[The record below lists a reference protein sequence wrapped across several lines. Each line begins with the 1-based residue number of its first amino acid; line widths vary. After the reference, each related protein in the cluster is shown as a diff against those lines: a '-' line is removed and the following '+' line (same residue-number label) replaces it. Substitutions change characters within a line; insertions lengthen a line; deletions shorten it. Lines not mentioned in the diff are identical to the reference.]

1 MLKAFNNL
9 KLGQKILGGYFLIFL
24 IVIIYSGYLYISV
37 KDTIQTT
44 RLVESTYQVNKALHD
59 VLNSILD
66 TQHELV
72 SYISTGDKSFLKNYD
87 ENKKICGTILDTL
100 NRTLNDQQ
108 LQAERLSNLI
118 DINDKLWLLFDQKLS
133 EDRKIADGDIKA
145 YELQT
150 GRLIV
155 NANDLVR
162 NMINSELKLL
172 SKRTDAMN
180 SAQSNML
187 LSNILGPAMVII
199 LGLIIAAGIKKST
212 VTIIRDAINSLAST
226 SSEMAATITE
236 HDIIASQQA
245 ASVNETT
252 STMNEFEVSFSRTV
266 DKINSYTPTAS
277 KAAEVAENGL
287 ATIKGTMNLM
297 FELKHKV
304 GSIAEQI
311 LKLSEQTSQI
321 STVIVLVKDL
331 ADQTNLLALNA
342 AVEAARAG
350 EHGKGFA
357 VVATE
362 IRKLADQSKKSAEK
376 ISSIVNDIQKA
387 TNSTVMVTE
396 EGTKNV
402 DKSLLSAEKAEN
414 IFVEISD
421 FARNSYEAATQ
432 TVLTVNQQSAAVKQ
446 VVDAM
451 NIINNGVREIAA
463 GLSQTREGV
472 QRLTETAKNL
482 EKLI

>member
-9 KLGQKILGGYFLIFL
+9 KIGQKILGGYILIFL
-24 IVIIYSGYLYISV
+24 IVILYSGYLYIGV

-44 RLVESTYQVNKALHD
+44 ELVEFTYKVNEALHD
-59 VLNSILD
+59 VSNSILD
-66 TQHELV
+66 TQNELV
-72 SYISTGDKSFLKNYD
+72 SYISTGDKSFLKDYD
-87 ENKKICGTILDTL
+87 ENRKLCGTVIDTL
-100 NRTLNDQQ
+100 YRTLKHQQ
-108 LQAERLSNLI
+108 LQTERLNKLN
-118 DINDKLWLLFDQKLS
+118 DINDKLWVLFDQKLANAN
-133 EDRKIADGDIKA
+133 KLGDNEVKA
-145 YELQT
+145 YEIQI
-150 GRLIV
+150 GNLIV
-155 NANDLVR
+155 SANDLVKD
-162 NMINSELKLL
+162 MINFELELL
-172 SKRTDAMN
+172 GERTDAMN
-180 SAQSNML
+180 TAQSNML

-212 VTIIRDAINSLAST
+212 VATIREAINSIAST
-226 SSEMAATITE
+226 SSEMGATITE
-236 HDIIASQQA
+236 HDRIASQQA

-252 STMNEFEVSFSRTV
+252 STMNEFEVSFSQSV
-266 DKINSYTPTAS
+266 DKIGSSAAAAS
-277 KAAEVAENGL
+277 KASEVAENGL
-287 ATIKGTMNLM
+287 TTIKGTMDLM

-376 ISSIVNDIQKA
+376 INAIVNDIQKA

-402 DKSLLSAEKAEN
+402 DRSLSSAERAEK

-421 FARNSYEAATQ
+421 FTRDTYETSQQ
-432 TVLTVNQQSAAVKQ
+432 TVLTVKQQSAAVKQ

-463 GLSQTREGV
+463 GLSQTRVGV
-472 QRLTETAKNL
+472 QRLSETANNL